1 MYYQLNKKDVQLKN
15 KLVISIPYCKA
26 QYLLYY
32 RSPIGYT
39 DGADIYQIDSN
50 TAISTGYEPFGF
62 DKYFHEYLKT
72 IELESERLVLD
83 NSINI
88 EVKINLLN
96 NKLKDFIDYVKMLI
110 EKDK

>member
-1 MYYQLNKKDVQLKN
+1 MKDVILN
-15 KLVISIPYCKA
+15 Y
-26 QYLLYY
+26 
-32 RSPIGYT
+32 
-39 DGADIYQIDSN
+39 N
-50 TAISTGYEPFGF
+50 
-62 DKYFHEYLKT
+62 
-72 IELESERLVLD
+72 LD